1 LKKISPNS
9 PCPCGSRAK
18 YKKCCQKYHKG
29 AFAENA
35 LILMKSR
42 YSAYAT
48 ANIDYIIKTTARDNP
63 QYNPN
68 LKEWRESISQFCN
81 STTFEGLEIVEFI
94 DGEKEAVV
102 EFIAKLSGGV
112 MRERSRFIKDE
123 RWLYLDGKWED
134 E

>member
-9 PCPCGSRAK
+9 LCPCGSGAK

-29 AFAENA
+29 AFAPNA

-48 ANIDYIIKTTARDNP
+48 ANADYIIKTTAKNNP
-63 QYNPN
+63 QYNNN
-68 LKEWRESISQFCN
+68 LKEWRESILQFCN
-81 STTFEGLEIVEFI
+81 STTFDSLEIIEFI
-94 DGEKEAVV
+94 DEDREAVV
-102 EFIAKLSGGV
+102 EFIAKLNGEAV
-112 MRERSRFIKDE
+112 RERSRFIKED